1 MMSLKIALPEQEYT
15 YITDDTRSCDADTA
29 FVRTNQNRDFCKNA
43 NECGCHSIVDVE
55 KISTLLGSNKIKII
69 GITGTNG
76 KTTTAAA
83 IYSILLDLGHKCALL
98 GTRGFFVNEERVDAK
113 SLTTPPILK
122 TLAYIYQA
130 VEAGCEYFVMEVSS
144 HAIVQ
149 KRIETL
155 KFALKIHTNITSD
168 HLDYHKT
175 LEEYIAVK
183 NSFFADE
190 GMKLINRD
198 DKYVDFNYKN
208 AYTYSIESGGS
219 FSTKAYSL
227 KSGISFVMQ
236 HFQDTFD
243 VHSPLHGF
251 FNIYNLLAAVS
262 SVKLLTKEPLEKI
275 VEVVDNF
282 AGVAGRMEVVSEE
295 PLVIVDFAHTDD
307 GMEKVLSSLSAK
319 DIIVVFGAG
328 GDRDKVK
335 RPKMGAVA
343 ASYAKTI
350 IVTSD
355 NPRSEDPKVIAD
367 DIVRGISNRDNL
379 IVNLNRKEAIETALK
394 MQKPHEVVMILGK
407 GDETTQ
413 IVYDKTFPFDDR
425 EVVREA
431 LNIK

>member
-1 MMSLKIALPEQEYT
+1 MSLKIALPEQKYS
-15 YITDDTRSCDADTA
+15 YITDDTRFCDKDTA

-43 NECGCHSIVDVE
+43 EECGCHSVVNIED
-55 KISTLLGSNKIKII
+55 IAPLMGSDKIKII

-83 IYSILLDLGHKCALL
+83 IYSMLLDLGHKCALL
-98 GTRGFFVNEERVDAK
+98 GTRGFFVNEERIDAK

-122 TLAYIYQA
+122 TLTYIYQA
-130 VEAGCEYFVMEVSS
+130 VDAECEYFVMEVSS

-155 KFALKIHTNITSD
+155 NFALKIHTNITSD

-190 GMKLINRD
+190 SMKLINKD

-227 KSGISFVMQ
+227 KEGISFVMQ

-243 VHSPLHGF
+243 VHSPLQGF

-262 SVKLLTKEPLEKI
+262 AVKLLTKEPLGKI
-275 VEVVDNF
+275 AEVVDNF
-282 AGVAGRMEVVSEE
+282 AGVAGRMEVVSEQ

-328 GDRDKVK
+328 GDRDKGK

-343 ASYAKTI
+343 ASYAKTV

-355 NPRSEDPKVIAD
+355 NPRSEDPEVIAD
-367 DIVRGISNRDNL
+367 DIVRGISNKDNL

-394 MQKPHEVVMILGK
+394 MQKPNEVVMILGK

-413 IVYDKTFPFDDR
+413 IIYDKTFPFDDR
-425 EVVREA
+425 EIVREA
-431 LNIK
+431 LKIK

>member
-1 MMSLKIALPEQEYT
+1 MSLKIALPEQEYS
-15 YITDDTRSCDADTA
+15 YITDDTRFCNKDTA

-43 NECGCHSIVDVE
+43 EDCGCHSVVNIED
-55 KISTLLGSNKIKII
+55 ISSLMGSDKIKII

-83 IYSILLDLGHKCALL
+83 IYSMLLDLGHKCALL

-122 TLAYIYQA
+122 ILTYIYLA
-130 VEAGCEYFVMEVSS
+130 VDAGCEYFVMEVSS

-155 KFALKIHTNITSD
+155 NFALKVLTNITRD

-175 LEEYIAVK
+175 LEEYISVK

-190 GMKLINRD
+190 SMKLINKD

-227 KSGISFVMQ
+227 KDGISFVMQ

-243 VHSPLHGF
+243 VHSSLQGF
-251 FNIYNLLAAVS
+251 FNIYNLLAAIS
-262 SVKLLTKEPLEKI
+262 AVKLLTKEPLEKI

-282 AGVAGRMEVVSEE
+282 AGVAGRMEVVSEQ

-328 GDRDKVK
+328 GDRDKGK

-355 NPRSEDPKVIAD
+355 NPRSEDPVAIAD
-367 DIVRGISNRDNL
+367 DIIRGISNRDNL

-394 MQKPHEVVMILGK
+394 MQKPNEVVMILGK

-413 IVYDKTFPFDDR
+413 IIYDKTFPFDDR
-425 EVVREA
+425 EVIREA
-431 LNIK
+431 LKIK

>member
-1 MMSLKIALPEQEYT
+1 MSLKIALPEQKYS
-15 YITDDTRSCDADTA
+15 YITDDTRSCDSDTA
-29 FVRTNQNRDFCKNA
+29 FVRTNQNRDFCKDTK
-43 NECGCHSIVDVE
+43 ECGCHSVVNIEDIAPLMGTE
-55 KISTLLGSNKIKII
+55 NIKII

-83 IYSILLDLGHKCALL
+83 IYSILLDLGYKCALL
-98 GTRGFFVNEERVDAK
+98 GTRGFFVNEQRVDAK

-122 TLAYIYQA
+122 TLTYIYQA
-130 VEAGCEYFVMEVSS
+130 VEAECEYFVMEVSS

-155 KFALKIHTNITSD
+155 DFALKIHTNITSD

-190 GMKLINRD
+190 SMKLINKD

-227 KSGISFVMQ
+227 KDGISFVMQ

-243 VHSPLHGF
+243 VLSPLHGF

-262 SVKLLTKEPLEKI
+262 AVKLLTKEPLENI
-275 VEVVDNF
+275 AEVVDNF
-282 AGVAGRMEVVSEE
+282 AGVAGRMEVISEQ

-328 GDRDKVK
+328 GDRDKGK

-343 ASYAKTI
+343 ASFAKTV

-355 NPRSEDPKVIAD
+355 NPRSEDPEVIAD

-394 MQKPHEVVMILGK
+394 MQKPNEVVMILGK

-413 IVYDKTFPFDDR
+413 IVYDRTFPFDDR
-425 EVVREA
+425 EVVREV

>member
-1 MMSLKIALPEQEYT
+1 MSLKIALPEQKYS
-15 YITDDTRSCDADTA
+15 YITDDTRSCDSDTA
-29 FVRTNQNRDFCKNA
+29 FVRTNQNMDFCKDA
-43 NECGCHSIVDVE
+43 KECGCHSVVNIED
-55 KISTLLGSNKIKII
+55 IAPLMGSENIKII

-98 GTRGFFVNEERVDAK
+98 GTRGFFVNEQRVDAK

-122 TLAYIYQA
+122 TLTYIYQA
-130 VEAGCEYFVMEVSS
+130 VEAECEYFVMEVSS

-155 KFALKIHTNITSD
+155 DFALKIHTNITSD

-190 GMKLINRD
+190 SMKLINKD

-227 KSGISFVMQ
+227 KDGISFVMQ

-243 VHSPLHGF
+243 VLSPLHGF

-262 SVKLLTKEPLEKI
+262 AVKLLTKEPLENI
-275 VEVVDNF
+275 AEVVDNF
-282 AGVAGRMEVVSEE
+282 AGVAGRMEVVSAQ

-328 GDRDKVK
+328 GDRDKGK

-343 ASYAKTI
+343 TSFAKTV

-355 NPRSEDPKVIAD
+355 NPRSEDPEIIAD

-394 MQKPHEVVMILGK
+394 MQKPNEVVMILGK

-425 EVVREA
+425 EVVREV